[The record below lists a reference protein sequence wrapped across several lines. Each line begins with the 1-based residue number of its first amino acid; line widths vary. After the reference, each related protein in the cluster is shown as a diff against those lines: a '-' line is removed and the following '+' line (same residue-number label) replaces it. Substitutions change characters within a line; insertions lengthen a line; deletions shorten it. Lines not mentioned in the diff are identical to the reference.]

1 MKKKFKNFIKKCDYF
16 GIQFNFHYKTKE
28 KYHTFLGGTIFII
41 FVIISI
47 LYVIINLTS
56 LIKKENMTIISYK
69 MQTPTTL
76 PINFLNYSLT
86 HAFGIKCSGPDSIIE
101 NDYFTIE
108 ANQVILTQKE
118 GVVNYKKNPLNFDFC
133 TKENFYNKFNKSVD
147 EYGLN
152 MRYCFTNNNLTIQGL
167 YTEEIYQYIELT
179 AIMKKTD
186 NYSIYY
192 DLLTRN
198 DCTFQLYH
206 TDYGVNI
213 KDYKNPIQPFIRQE
227 FLKISPINFNKMEV
241 YYLTQIFSSY
251 ENYLFNN
258 YHTKYF
264 AGFSM
269 FTLFDLYK
277 GLDRFEKLPQDY
289 DKVAKYFIRVD
300 SGEYVVIRKYMKFS
314 EFLANV
320 SSIISELLIFLFIIV
335 NRINTFYAK
344 QTLMTHIFQFKDSKK
359 EQNKILIK
367 KLKLNFASETCI
379 QPNKIVKINDN
390 NLVEELVKMKK
401 KQNST
406 QILKINKPL
415 KSNIK
420 TKERKIFISNNNLS
434 FTTDEIL
441 NNQFSITQHNTLSKN
456 KNNNNLLNKKVFV
469 NKFLSHYEKIN
480 FKYNL
485 FEILI
490 YLFCPF
496 LAWKKLKIKNILFKK
511 GEAEF
516 YLKTDIYS
524 FIKNMQIIEV
534 MAKVILE
541 PSQTRMIKF
550 LSKPTISLT
559 KTIKKTN
566 KVKWNLNEENNISDS
581 EIDDFCEEFKQLKT
595 NIKKSNIEKRLF
607 NMVNSEI
614 ENLIG

>member
-28 KYHTFLGGTIFII
+28 KYHTFLGGIIFII
-41 FVIISI
+41 FLIISI
-47 LYVIINLTS
+47 LYVIINLIS
-56 LIKKENMTIISYK
+56 LLKKENMSIISYK

-118 GVVNYKKNPLNFDFC
+118 GIVNYEKNSLNFDFC
-133 TKENFYNKFNKSVD
+133 TKEDFYNKFNESVD

-152 MRYCFTNNNLTIQGL
+152 LRYCFTNNNLTIQGL
-167 YTEEIYQYIELT
+167 YTEDIYQYIELT

-206 TDYGVNI
+206 TDYGVNV
-213 KDYKNPIQPFIRQE
+213 KDYKNPIQPFLRQE
-227 FLKISPINFNKMEV
+227 FLKLSPITFNKMEV
-241 YYLTQIFSSY
+241 YYLTEMFSSY
-251 ENYLFNN
+251 ENYLFDN

-300 SGEYVVIRKYMKFS
+300 SGENVVIRKYMKFS

-320 SSIISELLIFLFIIV
+320 SSVISELLLFIYIIM
-335 NRINTFYAK
+335 NRINTFYSK
-344 QTLMTHIFQFKDSKK
+344 ENLMTHIFQFRDSKK
-359 EQNKILIK
+359 EQNKKLIK
-367 KLKLNFASETCI
+367 KLKQNFAYETYV
-379 QPNKIVKINDN
+379 QTHKNVKIYDKDII
-390 NLVEELVKMKK
+390 EEFEKGKK
-401 KQNST
+401 NSST
-406 QILKINKPL
+406 QIIKIK
-415 KSNIK
+415 KSINNDIK
-420 TKERKIFISNNNLS
+420 KNERKVFISNNNIS
-434 FTTDEIL
+434 YTNEEIL
-441 NNQFSITQHNTLSKN
+441 NNQFPISHHNMLTKN
-456 KNNNNLLNKKVFV
+456 KNNNNLLNKKIFV
-469 NKFLSHYEKIN
+469 NRFFSHYEKIN

-496 LAWKKLKIKNILFKK
+496 LAWKQLRIKNILFKK
-511 GEAEF
+511 GESEF
-516 YLKTDIYS
+516 YLKTDIFS
-524 FIKNMQIIEV
+524 FIKNMQAIEV
-534 MAKVILE
+534 LAKVILE

-550 LSKPTISLT
+550 LSKPIISLST
-559 KTIKKTN
+559 PIKQYN
-566 KVKWNLNEENNISDS
+566 KVKWNLNEDNNISES

-595 NIKKSNIEKRLF
+595 NIKKNNIEKRLF
-607 NMVNSEI
+607 NMVNTEI

>member
-1 MKKKFKNFIKKCDYF
+1 
-16 GIQFNFHYKTKE
+16 
-28 KYHTFLGGTIFII
+28 
-41 FVIISI
+41 
-47 LYVIINLTS
+47 
-56 LIKKENMTIISYK
+56 

-118 GVVNYKKNPLNFDFC
+118 GIVNYEKNSLNFDFC
-133 TKENFYNKFNKSVD
+133 TKEDFYNKFNESVD

-152 MRYCFTNNNLTIQGL
+152 LRYCFTNNNLTIQGL
-167 YTEEIYQYIELT
+167 YTEDIYQYIELT

-206 TDYGVNI
+206 TDYGVNV
-213 KDYKNPIQPFIRQE
+213 KDYKNPIQPFLRQE
-227 FLKISPINFNKMEV
+227 FLKLSPITFNKMEV
-241 YYLTQIFSSY
+241 YYLTEMFSSY
-251 ENYLFNN
+251 ENYLFDN

-300 SGEYVVIRKYMKFS
+300 SGENVVIRKYMKFS

-320 SSIISELLIFLFIIV
+320 SSVISELLLFIYIIM
-335 NRINTFYAK
+335 NRINTFYSK
-344 QTLMTHIFQFKDSKK
+344 ENLMTHIFQFRDSKK
-359 EQNKILIK
+359 EQNKKLIK
-367 KLKLNFASETCI
+367 KLKQNFAYETYV
-379 QPNKIVKINDN
+379 QTHKNVKIYDKDII
-390 NLVEELVKMKK
+390 EEFEKGKK
-401 KQNST
+401 NSST
-406 QILKINKPL
+406 QIIKIK
-415 KSNIK
+415 KSINNDIK
-420 TKERKIFISNNNLS
+420 KNERKVFISNNNIS
-434 FTTDEIL
+434 YTNEEIL
-441 NNQFSITQHNTLSKN
+441 NNQFPISHHNMLTKN
-456 KNNNNLLNKKVFV
+456 KNNNNLLNKKIFV
-469 NKFLSHYEKIN
+469 NRFFSHYEKIN

-496 LAWKKLKIKNILFKK
+496 LAWKQLRIKNILFKK
-511 GEAEF
+511 GESEF
-516 YLKTDIYS
+516 YLKTDIFS
-524 FIKNMQIIEV
+524 FIKNMQAIEV
-534 MAKVILE
+534 LAKVILE

-550 LSKPTISLT
+550 LSKPIISLST
-559 KTIKKTN
+559 PIKQYN
-566 KVKWNLNEENNISDS
+566 KVKWNLNEDNNISES

-595 NIKKSNIEKRLF
+595 NIKKNNIEKRLF
-607 NMVNSEI
+607 NMVNTEI